1 MAFLYY
7 VSRDIRYS
15 LSSLGFLKNLGSTA
29 TLIALIN
36 VMLLLRS
43 VIMSLLVFLIAL
55 IASLFKEFRMFTIML
70 LSPSFLAILTKI
82 NLF

>member
-1 MAFLYY
+1 
-7 VSRDIRYS
+7 
-15 LSSLGFLKNLGSTA
+15 
-29 TLIALIN
+29 
-36 VMLLLRS
+36 MLLLRS